1 MDSPSDPRG
10 RHHTDLVTSNVPDCS
25 RAVAE
30 IGAGIVDRPRAGSGI
45 GGMLIATAVA

>member
-1 MDSPSDPRG
+1 
-10 RHHTDLVTSNVPDCS
+10 LVTSNERDFS

-30 IGAGIVDRPRAGSGI
+30 IRTGIVDRPRAGSGI